1 MMRRLLPGL
10 SAFVAIALVCFLTPD
25 ALAAQ
30 SADLGAQRLGRPYL
44 FVFVAYAVGWALI
57 LGWII
62 SIARRLRSLESRI
75 DRE

>member
-10 SAFVAIALVCFLTPD
+10 SAVVAIALLAALGPD

-44 FVFVAYAVGWALI
+44 FVFIAYAIGWALI
-57 LGWII
+57 FGWII
-62 SIARRLRSLESRI
+62 SIARRLRSLETRI
-75 DRE
+75 DRD